1 MGIYLIMFRPIIRS
15 LVITAV
21 ALWTASELA
30 GGGIIFERGFQTFV
44 IVTAALSVSHHIIRP
59 ILNLLLL
66 PVNLVSL
73 GMFRW
78 VTSVLLL
85 YLITLLIPEF
95 KITFFDFAGVSWQ
108 GVNIPAMHFSG
119 IGTLLVVSL
128 VISFISSFF
137 IWLSR

>member
-1 MGIYLIMFRPIIRS
+1 MIRPIVRS

-21 ALWTASELA
+21 ALWAASELT
-30 GGGIIFERGFQTFV
+30 GGGIVFERGFQTFA

-66 PVNLVSL
+66 PVNLLSL

-85 YLITLLIPEF
+85 YLVTLLIPEF
-95 KITFFDFAGVSWQ
+95 KISYFDFAGVSWQ
-108 GVNIPAMHFSG
+108 GINIPAMHFAG
-119 IGTLLVVSL
+119 LGALLVVSL